1 MSGSLTLCF
10 FLPQKKSRYK
20 WWMFALVWLELTEIF
35 LEEIP
40 FMLFS
45 FFRTEQSHTFSL
57 TLGLTNVCIVNPCLC
72 LSALQCSLHVGL
84 SHVPAQA
91 LIEALPVGR
100 RWLWLW
106 FLFSQM
112 DSSISAT
119 GTLLSELPPQQL
131 HCRGADLSESVC
143 RDRLSGGMCYWSPQ
157 QWDRYIPRAAGAT
170 GFLHLSNSMCPVYGA
185 GGML

>member
-10 FLPQKKSRYK
+10 FLPQKHSWYK
-20 WWMFALVWLELTEIF
+20 WWMFALVRLELRSSQKRYF
-35 LEEIP
+35 LCS
-40 FMLFS
+40 LVFS
-45 FFRTEQSHTFSL
+45 EQSNL
-57 TLGLTNVCIVNPCLC
+57 TPSPSPWDLPMCVLQILACAWLLC
-72 LSALQCSLHVGL
+72 SALHVGL

-119 GTLLSELPPQQL
+119 GILLSELPPQQL

-143 RDRLSGGMCYWSPQ
+143 AGTGCQVECVTDHHSNGTDTS
-157 QWDRYIPRAAGAT
+157 PRAAGAT
-170 GFLHLSNSMCPVYGA
+170 GFLHLSNSMCPVYGT